1 MSLRNDRSTAAK
13 MVCCSEL
20 IRRLEQRGIGETLP
34 KTARVLRETDAQA
47 ATAYIE
53 IHEGGPREHEVL
65 ERDPRRED
73 DVQPDAFAF
82 GLTIKSAEDLDRVAI
97 DAARQRLEMLLEIH
111 ESQR

>member
-1 MSLRNDRSTAAK
+1 MTLKHDRSTAAK
-13 MVCCSEL
+13 MVACSEL

-34 KTARVLRETDAQA
+34 ETARVLRETDAQA

-53 IHEGGPREHEVL
+53 IHEGGPREHEVI

-82 GLTIKSAEDLDRVAI
+82 GLTIKSAENLDRVAV
-97 DAARQRLEMLLEIH
+97 DAARQRLELLLEIH